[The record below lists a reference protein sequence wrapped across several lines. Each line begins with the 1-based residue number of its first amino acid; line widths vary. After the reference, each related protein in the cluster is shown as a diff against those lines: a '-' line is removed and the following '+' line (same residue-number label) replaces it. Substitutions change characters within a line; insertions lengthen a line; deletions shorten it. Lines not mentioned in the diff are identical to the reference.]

1 MSHNIY
7 RILVIPPREFADE
20 LETIR
25 AICQKYNTKELTNEA
40 TNELL
45 IHFDNI
51 KSWKN
56 CCEEIQL
63 TVDEIVF
70 KTHSKYTII
79 KKTMKQAV
87 DPTQAPEWFLA
98 FQKQVLTFQEFT
110 VQQFKK

>member
-7 RILVIPPREFADE
+7 RILVISPREFADE

-25 AICQKYNTKELTNEA
+25 AICQKYNSKEQTNET

-45 IHFDNI
+45 IHFDSI

-56 CCEEIQL
+56 CCDEIQL
-63 TVDEIVF
+63 AVDEIVF

-79 KKTMKQAV
+79 KKTMKQTI

-98 FQKQVLTFQEFT
+98 
-110 VQQFKK
+110 

>member
-25 AICQKYNTKELTNEA
+25 AICQKYNAKEQTNEV

-51 KSWKN
+51 KS
-56 CCEEIQL
+56 
-63 TVDEIVF
+63 
-70 KTHSKYTII
+70 
-79 KKTMKQAV
+79 
-87 DPTQAPEWFLA
+87 
-98 FQKQVLTFQEFT
+98 
-110 VQQFKK
+110 